1 MLAAIRRPF
10 PTDYKPRFGPPAKID
25 KAGEVKMLIDAFSHG
40 DKKLKNP
47 DPIPAKVT
55 VLDVEE
61 R

>member
-1 MLAAIRRPF
+1 
-10 PTDYKPRFGPPAKID
+10 
-25 KAGEVKMLIDAFSHG
+25 MLIDAFSHG